1 MNVEDVMSRNP
12 DCCTVDTGLQEV
24 ARRMVDCDCGEI
36 PVVDSSGK
44 PVGVLTDRDICCR
57 TVAQGRNP
65 LDMKAGDVMTTPV
78 ATVTPQTSVS
88 DCCKLMEAR
97 QIRRVVVVDDAGRCC
112 GIVAQ
117 ADIALHDRSKRE
129 VAQVLEKISAPQ
141 HA

>member
-1 MNVEDVMSRNP
+1 MNVEDVMSGNP
-12 DCCTVDTGLQEV
+12 ACCSTESSLQEV
-24 ARRMVDCDCGEI
+24 ARQMVDCDCGEI
-36 PVVDSSGK
+36 PVLDSSGK

-57 TVAQGRNP
+57 SVALGKNP
-65 LDMKAGDVMTTPV
+65 LEMKAGDVMTSPV
-78 ATVTPQTSVS
+78 ATVTPRTSVS
-88 DCCKLMEAR
+88 DCCKLMESK

-129 VAQVLEKISAPQ
+129 VAQVLEKISTPQ

>member
-12 DCCTVDTGLQEV
+12 CCCSADASLEEV
-24 ARRMVDCDCGEI
+24 ARKMVDHDCGEI
-36 PVVDSSGK
+36 PVIDSGGR

-57 TVAQGRNP
+57 TIAQGKNP
-65 LDMKAGDVMTTPV
+65 LGMKASDIMTTPV
-78 ATVTPQTSVS
+78 ATVTPQTSMA
-88 DCCKLMEAR
+88 DCCKVMEDR

-117 ADIALHDRSKRE
+117 ADIARHDTSKRE
-129 VAQVLEKISAPQ
+129 VAEVLEKISAPQ